1 MKERRAFTLIE
12 LLVVISII
20 ALLVSI
26 LMPALAKAR
35 KQAKA
40 LVCRVNQRNLCMGLS
55 LYWLDSDGKMFDYSS
70 DGFLWI
76 NVIGDFVDDVD
87 EVRYCP
93 EASPRDLDILV
104 GVRQVGT
111 AKEPW
116 RWNDAGYGQ
125 GPLELGSY
133 GFNGWL
139 YEWTTPPSYVSEGLW
154 KKVGNFRSPSNIP
167 VFGDCNWVDSWPKN
181 TDTISPDL
189 DLALG
194 GGLSGWGNLM
204 IERYLINRH
213 GKEINMAFADGHVE
227 AVALE
232 KLWALKWNSKSV
244 PNSNPPV
251 IPY

>member
-40 LVCRVNQRNLCMGLS
+40 LVCRVNERSLCLGSS
-55 LYWLDSDGKMFDYSS
+55 LYWLDNDGKMFEYGSGS
-70 DGFLWI
+70 GDGFLWI
-76 NVIGDFVDDVD
+76 NQVGEFVDDVD

-93 EASPRDLDILV
+93 EASPRDNLDLV

-116 RWNDAGYGQ
+116 GWCNAVGEYGE
-125 GPLELGSY
+125 GPLERGSY
-133 GFNGWL
+133 GLNGWL
-139 YEWTTPPSYVSEGLW
+139 FAAMVNPFTPNDLWW
-154 KKVGNFRSPSNIP
+154 KKVGNFRSTSNIP
-167 VFGDCNWVDSWPKN
+167 VFGDSNWVDSWPDN
-181 TDTISPDL
+181 TNTISPDL

-194 GGLSGWGNLM
+194 ELNSGFGDGMFELMMGGATLSIVTAG
-204 IERYLINRH
+204 R
-213 GKEINMAFADGHVE
+213 
-227 AVALE
+227 
-232 KLWALKWNSKSV
+232 ST
-244 PNSNPPV
+244 
-251 IPY
+251 